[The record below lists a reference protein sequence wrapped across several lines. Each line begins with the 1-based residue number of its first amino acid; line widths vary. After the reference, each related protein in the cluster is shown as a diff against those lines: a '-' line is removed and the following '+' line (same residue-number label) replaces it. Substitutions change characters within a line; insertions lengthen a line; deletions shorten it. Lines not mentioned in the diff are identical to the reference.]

1 MINIKQPQGTITMQ
15 AIKTKYLPATFTK
28 PSRIKAEC
36 EAGNLIIPYEHSLD
50 ILSNHQKAA
59 HELIKKLGWTHIVK
73 LHTGELKDCFVHVIE
88 SYYTDYIDMRN
99 LPEFLKPQA

>member
-1 MINIKQPQGTITMQ
+1 MQ

-36 EAGNLIIPYEHSLD
+36 EAGNLTVSYEHSLD

-59 HELIKKLGWTHIVK
+59 YALILKIGWTHIVR
-73 LHTGELKDCFVHVIE
+73 LHTGELKDCFAHVIE
-88 SYYTDYIDMRN
+88 SHYTDYIAMQN